1 MNFKKNIKY
10 LLIII
15 IFIFLLTTFLNYLH
29 INNIFNF
36 KLIEGNKKE
45 TKEERDKKSA
55 THIQMMS

>member
-15 IFIFLLTTFLNYLH
+15 IFIFLLTTFFNYLNV
-29 INNIFNF
+29 NNIFNF

-45 TKEERDKKSA
+45 TKEDRDKKSA
-55 THIQMMS
+55 AHIQMMS